1 MNANV
6 IANMEAEVD
15 SAHECQESPA
25 GDLEQ
30 LAYSAEDLSAYYYEL
45 ECLLVRVEKAETHY
59 GVLRIDYLATDDET
73 IDAYLKAM
81 ILLDPATY
89 GLNLESAEEL
99 GPRVALASERVLA
112 AYQTLM
118 DFDQRLEYDRQLF
131 GWENEE
137 SKRAKPDHQR
147 KISRAG
153 GTNNERGKPN
163 RRERER
169 FELSIPV
176 EVTGYNE
183 NSSDWREAVQSL
195 DLNRSGGRILLRRRV
210 LVGNILFL
218 RMPMPTV
225 LRKHEYIDQ
234 IYGTYAIV
242 RWIRPPRDGFRLVG
256 VEFIGEVP
264 PPGFPERPWATFH
277 ISRRQAGER
286 RAEPRDGLSEAIEIE
301 YFDESEQLIMKN
313 SGFMEDISNSGARV
327 CAQQPPS
334 DADLIRIIRPKLS
347 VSLFA
352 LVRNRFKGRDGYERL
367 CVQFISEL
375 TAGGAQDH

>member
-1 MNANV
+1 MSANI
-6 IANMEAEVD
+6 IASMEAQVD
-15 SAHECQESPA
+15 YSQACQESPA
-25 GDLEQ
+25 GDFEEFV
-30 LAYSAEDLSAYYYEL
+30 YSAEDLSAYYYEL

-59 GVLRIDYLATDDET
+59 NVLGIDYLATDDET
-73 IDAYLKAM
+73 ITAYLKAM
-81 ILLDPATY
+81 ILLDPTTY
-89 GLNLESAEEL
+89 GLNVEPAEAF
-99 GPRVALASERVLA
+99 GPRVTSASERVVA

-118 DFDQRLEYDRQLF
+118 DFDQRLEYDGRLF
-131 GWENEE
+131 GWNED
-137 SKRAKPDHQR
+137 SKRGKPDQQR
-147 KISRAG
+147 KKSKAEA
-153 GTNNERGKPN
+153 TNNEQGKAN

-169 FELSIPV
+169 FEICIPV
-176 EVTGYNE
+176 EVTGYTE
-183 NSSDWREAVQSL
+183 NAGDWQEAVQSL

-210 LVGNILFL
+210 LVGNVLYL

-242 RWIRPPRDGFRLVG
+242 RWIRPPRDGFRFVG

-277 ISRRQAGER
+277 ISSRQVGDR

-313 SGFMEDISNSGARV
+313 SGFLEDISNSGARV

-334 DADLIRIIRPKLS
+334 DADLIRIIRPKVS
-347 VSLFA
+347 GSLFA

-367 CVQFISEL
+367 CVQFIS
-375 TAGGAQDH
+375 GCPIV

>member
-1 MNANV
+1 MNTAV
-6 IANMEAEVD
+6 SANMAQVD
-15 SAHECQESPA
+15 FAPDFRECPV
-25 GDLEQ
+25 GDFEE
-30 LAYSAEDLSAYYYEL
+30 LAYSPEDLSAYYYEL
-45 ECLLVRVEKAETHY
+45 ESLLVRVERAETHY
-59 GVLRIDYLATDDET
+59 KTLSIDYLATSDET
-73 IDAYLKAM
+73 ITAYLKAM

-89 GLNLESAEEL
+89 GLNLEPAEAL

-112 AYQTLM
+112 AFQTLM
-118 DFDQRLEYDRQLF
+118 DFDRRLEYDAQLF
-131 GWENEE
+131 GWENEV
-137 SKRAKPDHQR
+137 SKLGNPVHQR
-147 KISRAG
+147 KLSRVG
-153 GTNNERGKPN
+153 RTNAEQGRAN

-176 EVTGYNE
+176 EVTGHNE
-183 NSSDWREAVQSL
+183 NSSDWHEAVQTL

-210 LVGNILFL
+210 LVGNILYL

-277 ISRRQAGER
+277 ISRRQVADR
-286 RAEPRDGLSEAIEIE
+286 RVELRDGLSEAIEIE

-313 SGFMEDISNSGARV
+313 SGFIEDISNSGARV
-327 CAQQPPS
+327 CAQEPPL
-334 DADLIRIIRPKLS
+334 DADLIRIIRPKVS
-347 VSLFA
+347 VSQFA

-367 CVQFISEL
+367 CLQFVS
-375 TAGGAQDH
+375 TNS